1 MKHYQDTD
9 TGQVYAFEDEVD
21 PFALALTNRNIPKT
35 LSENVIPKPSEA
47 HVWFNG
53 GWIKNSDAPKNYE
66 QPTSSIPTYNPA
78 WVVFLQPY
86 TAVLVTPRDKLE
98 VTLEQINSNSYDND
112 KLSKVV
118 MSLPLSETGL
128 QAFVTYDGAVS
139 IPRNDQFPT
148 NELAITG
155 FNRILCAIL
164 LGGMHVE
171 VVSPSELYSGTL
183 LNGTDIFLHN
193 PTIQGNLRHKLT
205 PITDRMLPLMHPRII
220 SAQDLINAHRHG
232 VSVMNCIKNF
242 SPHFLLHGYTSM
254 IKQNRSDALGSLWI
268 VVEQLTWAIWESK
281 FIQSPQFHPACE
293 MKSRKDSLKSDN
305 RTWPISVKH
314 ELLWQTKLLS
324 DQCYEALSVAR
335 KLRNDLVHRGDAPD
349 FIAISNLWK
358 NLSEMFETASG
369 INLDGMRRLLPLGSP
384 SLGLP
389 HKGNF
394 DEWKKLEG
402 KVFKGA

>member
-1 MKHYQDTD
+1 M
-9 TGQVYAFEDEVD
+9 YAFEDEVD

-155 FNRILCAIL
+155 FNRILCSIL

-205 PITDRMLPLMHPRII
+205 PITDRMLPLMHPPIYLPIYLII
-220 SAQDLINAHRHG
+220 YLLKYLPIYLLKYLPRYLLIYLLFEIYIIVHLTALVIVDIPAHVPAHVPVRSPAYLFAQI
-232 VSVMNCIKNF
+232 
-242 SPHFLLHGYTSM
+242 
-254 IKQNRSDALGSLWI
+254 
-268 VVEQLTWAIWESK
+268 
-281 FIQSPQFHPACE
+281 PAQIHAQIPA
-293 MKSRKDSLKSDN
+293 N
-305 RTWPISVKH
+305 IP
-314 ELLWQTKLLS
+314 
-324 DQCYEALSVAR
+324 A
-335 KLRNDLVHRGDAPD
+335 
-349 FIAISNLWK
+349 F
-358 NLSEMFETASG
+358 
-369 INLDGMRRLLPLGSP
+369 
-384 SLGLP
+384 
-389 HKGNF
+389 
-394 DEWKKLEG
+394 
-402 KVFKGA
+402 